1 MCAWQGI
8 PAVGATHRSPKWNG
22 LLVWVGAGLAATCG
36 TMAPQ
41 GALNHLRLHGLL
53 ELLEGAHLDLAHPL
67 AGDAV
72 LLRQLLERG
81 RVVPQAALDQDVA
94 LALVQCLQ
102 RRGEQGL
109 APGQLLA

>member
-1 MCAWQGI
+1 
-8 PAVGATHRSPKWNG
+8 
-22 LLVWVGAGLAATCG
+22 
-36 TMAPQ
+36 MAPQ

-81 RVVPQAALDQDVA
+81 RVVGSNRFTACIMPTLPS
-94 LALVQCLQ
+94 LISSPTG
-102 RRGEQGL
+102 R
-109 APGQLLA
+109 P